1 MLFSKHLSYHSSSH
15 TGGNIQGNLGLSI
28 SLKDTRP
35 PPAVPLKSVMLHEQI
50 SAEKKPHLTWN
61 ITLHLDI
68 LCIHI
73 RMQITCWCELLS
85 HISMWPKDKWQAA
98 KWTVRSLSDEW
109 SQNKKFL
116 KCHAIRHIL
125 FQQIHLLYVTSS
137 LTSFT
142 KYSGQN
148 RNTFST
154 VKTAGSESSV
164 LCLVCPSLRPL

>member
-1 MLFSKHLSYHSSSH
+1 MLFSKHLSYHTSSH

-50 SAEKKPHLTWN
+50 SAEPPPPSHMEYYTASGHSLHSHSHAIHMLMWIAQSHQHVTKRQVTSCKMNRKITFWWVKSN
-61 ITLHLDI
+61 I
-68 LCIHI
+68 
-73 RMQITCWCELLS
+73 
-85 HISMWPKDKWQAA
+85 
-98 KWTVRSLSDEW
+98 
-109 SQNKKFL
+109 FL

-164 LCLVCPSLRPL
+164 LCLVCSSLRPL